1 MRSTRKAGI
10 WVMFW
15 VLWLLPELAIS
26 APTADEPSPEVIT
39 VMMKAVE
46 GGESEVKADDCRRIV
61 VGPGI
66 NEVDPF
72 PGWGG
77 FVGWESPIRLKSG
90 EWLVGFNAG
99 YWHASPPTPL
109 RFPEEVLEEWH
120 NLGMPEVDAPRGG
133 RAMIVRSTDE
143 GKSWSKPETLIDTPA
158 DDRHPSFLE
167 LPDGAILCSFFTYVG
182 KGDYAKD
189 PSLAHRTQITRSFD
203 GGRTWEQTPKPLP
216 SPFVADESDG
226 PMLLLD
232 DGSVL
237 IIINGAPPEGGPD
250 QAAVLR
256 TSDRGDS
263 WELLSTLST
272 DHELLEPTIAQLPD
286 GRLVMMARPEG
297 DIAWSEDGGKTWTDP
312 VTFGLRLFAPS
323 LYVLKDGTLLCL
335 HGSYAG
341 GGLRATFSSDGGR
354 TWIGPATDRGFLIDN
369 SYGYGKAMELPD
381 GSLFITYLSTGGHR
395 TEDAQ
400 QNAIRCIRM
409 RVRADHSGIDLLPAP
424 NQEEPE

>member
-1 MRSTRKAGI
+1 
-10 WVMFW
+10 
-15 VLWLLPELAIS
+15 
-26 APTADEPSPEVIT
+26 
-39 VMMKAVE
+39 
-46 GGESEVKADDCRRIV
+46 
-61 VGPGI
+61 
-66 NEVDPF
+66 
-72 PGWGG
+72 
-77 FVGWESPIRLKSG
+77 
-90 EWLVGFNAG
+90 
-99 YWHASPPTPL
+99 
-109 RFPEEVLEEWH
+109 
-120 NLGMPEVDAPRGG
+120 
-133 RAMIVRSTDE
+133 
-143 GKSWSKPETLIDTPA
+143 
-158 DDRHPSFLE
+158 
-167 LPDGAILCSFFTYVG
+167 CSFFTYVG

-297 DIAWSEDGGKTWTDP
+297 DIAWSEDGGKTWTNP
-312 VTFGLRLFAPS
+312 VTFGLRLYAPS
-323 LYVLKDGTLLCL
+323 LMVLKDGTLLCL
-335 HGSYAG
+335 HGSYAA
-341 GGLRATFSSDGGR
+341 GGLRATFSTDGGQ
-354 TWIGPATDRGFLIDN
+354 TWIGPATDRGFLVD
-369 SYGYGKAMELPD
+369 SAYGYGKAMELPD

-400 QNAIRCIRM
+400 QNAVRCIRM
-409 RVRADHSGIDLLPAP
+409 RVRPDHSGIDLLPAP
-424 NQEEPE
+424 NQEVPE